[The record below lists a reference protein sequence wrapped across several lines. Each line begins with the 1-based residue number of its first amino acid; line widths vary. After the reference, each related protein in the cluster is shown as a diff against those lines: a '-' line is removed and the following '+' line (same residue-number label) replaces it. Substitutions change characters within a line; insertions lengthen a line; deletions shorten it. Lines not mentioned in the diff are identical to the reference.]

1 MFLSLRGLWGP
12 KVLGLVRMRSIE
24 FLGKF
29 LGFYQVPKLRN
40 LIFFVLG
47 GSGASNLTELWPL
60 ENILIHSLTYRVI
73 VVLTHAWNILGHQ
86 MQL

>member
-12 KVLGLVRMRSIE
+12 SQNEEYYRLE
-24 FLGKF
+24 FLGKI
-29 LGFYQVPKLRN
+29 LGLYQVPKLRN

-73 VVLTHAWNILGHQ
+73 VVLTHAWTILGHQ